1 MTSKALDRGLIGLV
15 VSVLALD
22 VFILSFLPGWYG
34 TPTTLENFV
43 GLLAI
48 LPTAWFLWAAPEL
61 DAPPWLPSL
70 VKTGAGI
77 VAASAVLMALA
88 MAAGLHWSAMPL
100 FFLGFLGVLVVGLGF
115 LVAIQRETIP
125 SLAGAVG
132 RLEVL
137 PVFAW
142 SSKLAV
148 WGLGVLGVLF
158 ILAGPL
164 GMSLHPAGQALPLAG
179 AALLL
184 GGLVLLTWGTAD
196 LVYHG
201 LRGSG
206 GSPDTVPGA
215 LSEA

>member
-1 MTSKALDRGLIGLV
+1 MRSRDLGRGLIGLV

-22 VFILSFLPGWYG
+22 VFVLSFFPWWYG

-100 FFLGFLGVLVVGLGF
+100 FFLGFLGVLVVGIGF
-115 LVAIQRETIP
+115 LAAILKETIP
-125 SLAGAVG
+125 SLAATVD
-132 RLEVL
+132 RLETL
-137 PVFAW
+137 RLFAW
-142 SSKLAV
+142 SSKLAA
-148 WGLGVLGVLF
+148 WGLGLLALLALWGGVLDLPVRRTGQILATVGIALVLG
-158 ILAGPL
+158 
-164 GMSLHPAGQALPLAG
+164 AL
-179 AALLL
+179 ALLSW
-184 GGLVLLTWGTAD
+184 GVLD
-196 LVYHG
+196 LAYHG
-201 LRGSG
+201 LSGPGDGS
-206 GSPDTVPGA
+206 DAAPGVLA
-215 LSEA
+215 EA